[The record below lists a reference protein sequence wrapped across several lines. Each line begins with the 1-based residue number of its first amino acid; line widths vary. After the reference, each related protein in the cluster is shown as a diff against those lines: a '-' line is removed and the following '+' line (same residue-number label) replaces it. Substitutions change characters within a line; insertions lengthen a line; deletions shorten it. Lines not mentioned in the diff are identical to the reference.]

1 MDKQKH
7 SFTSNSNIMKHFLKQ
22 IIFYGFIIVVLL
34 ISFDTFIS
42 YNLRHSSD
50 RRFIVWTEIIEKEI
64 NADLLVMGS
73 SRAWVQISPKIIDTI
88 LDVNSYNLGIDG
100 SHIDRQI
107 MRYDLYKLYNPRP
120 QVILHNIDFMSV
132 LSKKVGYEREQFFP
146 YFTNRDMMAVIHEEP
161 FAWQER
167 YLPYYRYYGYRD
179 LLGNYNHS
187 KDSLYKG
194 YRGQERD
201 WNGSLFSSI
210 DSLHF
215 NCDES
220 LKAMLIDYV
229 QEVKNDS
236 INLIFVYAPF
246 YIEAVKKVDNLD
258 EMYSIFDSIA
268 KAYDVP
274 ILDYTY
280 SYLSYDTTYF
290 YNASH
295 LNKRGAEL
303 FTTMLANDLDSL
315 GIK

>member
-1 MDKQKH
+1 MR
-7 SFTSNSNIMKHFLKQ
+7 HFLKQ
-22 IIFYGFIIVVLL
+22 VLFYGIIISFLL
-34 ISFDTFIS
+34 ISLDAFIS
-42 YNLRHSSD
+42 HKLRYSND
-50 RRFIVWTEIIEKEI
+50 RRFIVWTEIIEQEI
-64 NADLLVMGS
+64 NANLLIMGS
-73 SRAWVQISPKIIDTI
+73 SRAWVQFSPKIIDTI

-107 MRYDLYKLYNPRP
+107 MRYDFYKLHNHKP
-120 QVILHNIDFMSV
+120 QIILHNIDFMSV

-146 YFTNRDMMAVIHEEP
+146 YFANKDMMTVINEEP
-161 FAWQER
+161 FTWQER
-167 YLPYYRYYGYRD
+167 YLPYYRYYGYQD
-179 LLGNYNHS
+179 LLRSYNHS
-187 KDSLYKG
+187 QDSLYKG
-194 YRGQERD
+194 YCGQERD

-215 NCDES
+215 NCERT
-220 LKAMLIDYV
+220 LQVMFLDYV
-229 QEVKNDS
+229 QDVKNDS

-258 EMYSIFDSIA
+258 EMYSTFDSIA

-303 FTTMLANDLDSL
+303 FSTMLANDLDSL
-315 GIK
+315 GIVH